1 MQITANFEVTDL
13 GHVLIVVGL
22 FGPHA
27 RHMCKRKIHHIFLVS
42 VVSSVSTGRAARAG
56 EHLQNSANFEV
67 TDLGQFLIVV
77 ELFGD
82 HESGRFE
89 VHFCRTNMLVIL
101 VSWVSTRT
109 I

>member
-1 MQITANFEVTDL
+1 MKEKSITF
-13 GHVLIVVGL
+13 
-22 FGPHA
+22 
-27 RHMCKRKIHHIFLVS
+27 FLVS

-82 HESGRFE
+82 HESGRCE
-89 VHFCRTNMLVIL
+89 VYFCRTNMLVIL
-101 VSWVSTRT
+101 VSWVSTRR

>member
-1 MQITANFEVTDL
+1 MKEKPIAF
-13 GHVLIVVGL
+13 
-22 FGPHA
+22 
-27 RHMCKRKIHHIFLVS
+27 FLVS

-82 HESGRFE
+82 HESGRCE

>member
-1 MQITANFEVTDL
+1 MKEKAITF
-13 GHVLIVVGL
+13 
-22 FGPHA
+22 
-27 RHMCKRKIHHIFLVS
+27 FLVS

-82 HESGRFE
+82 HESGRCE
-89 VHFCRTNMLVIL
+89 VHFDRTNMLMISPKRKHRLPIRKMLRKRFKRINHQLNQWIKEKVKH
-101 VSWVSTRT
+101 
-109 I
+109 